1 MGGEILMTDNKRS
14 GTTYNDPIKLKLPLR
29 LSSMD
34 APEMSNVLG
43 KSLRYKLVQNQIS
56 EYYSTGSAKLH

>member
-1 MGGEILMTDNKRS
+1 VGGEILMTDNKRS